1 MECVMK
7 KVKRILIIAV
17 LLAVAAGIIAGVY
30 AFRNWP
36 IRFRSELDRFFGEGN
51 WESISNETKESLIH
65 EEYVSFR
72 SHPEFSRDV
81 PMKYKDWD
89 IEFTNRNG
97 EQEIWEITDYT
108 LRVNRDKYWLLSPNR
123 YSTKQ
128 AFVQQLMDISF
139 GMAGEEVYRNVV
151 REILPENEAQCLRV
165 SISYRGGNPEP
176 DVYDELWEQS
186 WFTANKVTAKDFV
199 ETDVYDFYIDV
210 FAYDYRVEK
219 LTDSEREHMMDSYEE
234 LKHALESEYGDESA
248 FEIYFDG
255 EHCTEEYGGE

>member
-1 MECVMK
+1 
-7 KVKRILIIAV
+7 
-17 LLAVAAGIIAGVY
+17 
-30 AFRNWP
+30 
-36 IRFRSELDRFFGEGN
+36 
-51 WESISNETKESLIH
+51 
-65 EEYVSFR
+65 
-72 SHPEFSRDV
+72 
-81 PMKYKDWD
+81 
-89 IEFTNRNG
+89 
-97 EQEIWEITDYT
+97 
-108 LRVNRDKYWLLSPNR
+108 
-123 YSTKQ
+123 
-128 AFVQQLMDISF
+128 MDISF